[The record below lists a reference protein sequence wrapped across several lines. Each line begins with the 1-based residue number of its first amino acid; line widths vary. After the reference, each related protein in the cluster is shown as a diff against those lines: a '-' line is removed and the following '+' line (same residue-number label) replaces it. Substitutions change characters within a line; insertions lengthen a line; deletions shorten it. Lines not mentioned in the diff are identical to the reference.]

1 MSSSGDQRPHVELV
15 IHCHRLT
22 HRVMAKVDT
31 GAECSLIYSKPE
43 QFSSP
48 SEQIDGYSGQTV
60 RLCPYP

>member
-43 QFSSP
+43 QFP
-48 SEQIDGYSGQTV
+48 SFLMHKLMAIAAKQ
-60 RLCPYP
+60 